1 MALERRTVLGIDRD
15 QQLEIETDPKQKK
28 TNFGMA
34 PLKKKGIWR
43 ENSIDTGQNQNKK
56 NPVGGRTNHRN
67 KRKRQQREH
76 KKMEQQNGRGGGG
89 AGG

>member
-34 PLKKKGIWR
+34 PLKKKEYEEKTRSIRDRTKTKKTPSVVERTTETNGKDNK
-43 ENSIDTGQNQNKK
+43 ENTKRWNNKMA
-56 NPVGGRTNHRN
+56 G
-67 KRKRQQREH
+67 E
-76 KKMEQQNGRGGGG
+76 GGG